1 MGIQYTKKEKRNAAD
16 ERTVPAEEF
25 VNLMVS
31 MKRMPDRKTEL
42 PKTEIKK

>member
-1 MGIQYTKKEKRNAAD
+1 MGILYTKKEEGQKRD

-31 MKRMPDRKTEL
+31 SKRMTDKQKEL
-42 PKTEIKK
+42 PHTETNK